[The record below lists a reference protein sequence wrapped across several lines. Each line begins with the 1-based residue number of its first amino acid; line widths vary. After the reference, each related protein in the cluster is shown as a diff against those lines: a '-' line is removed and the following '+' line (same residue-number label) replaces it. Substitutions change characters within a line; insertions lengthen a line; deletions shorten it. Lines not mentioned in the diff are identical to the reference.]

1 MDKKNCILVVDDD
14 SAHRTMLR
22 TLLSGWGY
30 TIFEADDGTS
40 AIEQVHEQPF
50 DLILM
55 DIRMIKVSGLE
66 ALTAIRAYN
75 PAIPIVLMTA
85 YASVETAVEALKSGA
100 YDYLP
105 KPLNFDELKITIER
119 AMDHSGLKEENR
131 LLRESLDTQFD
142 SQDIIG
148 RSSSMVK
155 VLDTVAQV
163 APTDATVLITGE
175 SGTGKEIIAGAI
187 HHNSLRKNGPYI
199 KINCAAIT
207 ETLLESELF
216 GHEKGAFT
224 GAYKRKEGR
233 FRQADGGSLFLDEIS
248 EMSTAMQAKLLR
260 VIQEREITRV
270 GGEEVIDVD
279 VRVMAATNKELM
291 EEIESGR
298 FREDLYYRLNV
309 VSVNIP
315 PLRDRRED
323 IPLLAQHFLK
333 MFSEKNNR
341 EIKGFT
347 PQAMDNFLKYGWPGN
362 VRELMN
368 AVERGVVL
376 AQTEYLDEKVL
387 SVASKVEEFEAEMI
401 SKNGIPGDIP
411 LDEIERVAILKA
423 LDLAEG
429 NKSEAARRLGIT
441 RQTLLKKL
449 KKYGVS
455 PE

>member
-66 ALTAIRAYN
+66 ALTAIRTYN

-155 VLDTVAQV
+155 VLETVAQV
-163 APTDATVLITGE
+163 APSEATVLITGE

-333 MFSEKNNR
+333 MFSEKNNK

-376 AQTEYLDEKVL
+376 AQTEYLDERVL

-423 LDLAEG
+423 LGLAEG

>member
-40 AIEQVHEQPF
+40 AIDQVHEQPF

-55 DIRMIKVSGLE
+55 DIRMIKISGLE
-66 ALTAIRAYN
+66 ALTAIRTYN

-155 VLDTVAQV
+155 VLETVAQV
-163 APTDATVLITGE
+163 APSEATVLITGE

-207 ETLLESELF
+207 ETLIESELF
-216 GHEKGAFT
+216 GNEKGAFT

-333 MFSEKNNR
+333 MFSEKNNK

-376 AQTEYLDEKVL
+376 AQTEYLDERVL

-423 LDLAEG
+423 LGLAEG

>member
-1 MDKKNCILVVDDD
+1 MDKKNSILVVDDD
-14 SAHRTMLR
+14 SAHRTMLQ

-66 ALTAIRAYN
+66 ALTAIRTYN

-155 VLDTVAQV
+155 VLETVAQV
-163 APTDATVLITGE
+163 APSEATVLITGE

-333 MFSEKNNR
+333 MFSEKNNK

-376 AQTEYLDEKVL
+376 AQTEYLDERVL

-423 LDLAEG
+423 LGLAEG

>member
-1 MDKKNCILVVDDD
+1 MDKKNSILVVDDD

-30 TIFEADDGTS
+30 TILEAGDGTS
-40 AIEQVHEQPF
+40 AIERVHEQPF

-55 DIRMIKVSGLE
+55 DIRMIKISGLE
-66 ALTAIRAYN
+66 ALTAIKAYN

-85 YASVETAVEALKSGA
+85 YASVETAVEALKNGA

-119 AMDHSGLKEENR
+119 AMNHSDLKEENR

-155 VLDTVAQV
+155 VLETVALV
-163 APTDATVLITGE
+163 APTDATVLISGE
-175 SGTGKEIIAGAI
+175 SGTGKEIIAAAI

-233 FRQADGGSLFLDEIS
+233 FRQAEGGSLFLDEIS

-279 VRVMAATNKELM
+279 VRVMAATNKELL

-347 PQAMDNFLKYGWPGN
+347 PQAMDIFLKYSWPGN

-376 AQTEYLDEKVL
+376 AQTEYLDERVL
-387 SVASKVEEFEAEMI
+387 SIAAKVEEFEAEMI

>member
-1 MDKKNCILVVDDD
+1 MDKKNSILVVDDD

-30 TIFEADDGTS
+30 TIFEAGDGTS

-55 DIRMIKVSGLE
+55 DIRMIKISGLE
-66 ALTAIRAYN
+66 ALTAIKAYN

-85 YASVETAVEALKSGA
+85 YASVETAVEALKNGA

-119 AMDHSGLKEENR
+119 AMNHSDLKEENR

-155 VLDTVAQV
+155 VLETVALV
-163 APTDATVLITGE
+163 APSDATVLITGE
-175 SGTGKEIIAGAI
+175 SGTGKEIIAAAI

-233 FRQADGGSLFLDEIS
+233 FRQAEGGSLFLDEIS

-270 GGEEVIDVD
+270 GGEQVIDVD
-279 VRVMAATNKELM
+279 VRVMAATNKELL

-347 PQAMDNFLKYGWPGN
+347 PQAMDIFLKYRWPGN

-376 AQTEYLDEKVL
+376 AQTEYLDERVL
-387 SVASKVEEFEAEMI
+387 SMAANVEEFEAEMI